1 MSNECCHIQI
11 MEELLTNNQSWRIED
26 NSFKA
31 VRESYFTCLNLLW
44 IEEKL
49 NIVSGNFYEW
59 EQEIKKSYDFLL
71 KTQSDR
77 SDCDLIM
84 KEHGT
89 KEIIILNRLLFNVV
103 NSIRMYRDQVLHD
116 LSGLG
121 GDLKSDFEKETNR
134 QYDKSFSYQIMEL
147 FRNYMQHQGLVIERI
162 TAIIPFF
169 NREVGKEL
177 LYFAES
183 NYTSIKNIEK
193 FDKKIKNKPE
203 TNEKMKWINLIGIL
217 REYYTQILDLHK
229 HFRKITEEILNK
241 SITNIQENVQS
252 VYGNLSVKIVAFYG
266 KKDCEELQD
275 FLLQMT
281 YIERLK
287 KYREKDVT
295 IDTTQY
301 YTASKCFLESDNINV
316 SNSVRCNFRYNM

>member
-1 MSNECCHIQI
+1 MNNEGCRIQI
-11 MEELLTNNQSWRIED
+11 MEEVLTNNQSWRIED
-26 NSFKA
+26 SSFMA

-44 IEEKL
+44 VEEKI

-59 EQEIKKSYDFLL
+59 EQEIKRSYDFLL
-71 KTQSDR
+71 KNQSDR
-77 SDCDLIM
+77 YDCHSIM
-84 KEHGT
+84 TEHGT
-89 KEIIILNRLLFNVV
+89 KEIIVLNRHLFNVI

-121 GDLKSDFEKETNR
+121 DKLKSDFEKETHR

-169 NREVGKEL
+169 NREVGREL

-183 NYTSIKNIEK
+183 NYSTIKSIEK

-203 TNEKMKWINLIGIL
+203 RNEKMEWVNLIGIL

-229 HFRKITEEILNK
+229 YFRKITEKILNK
-241 SITNIQENVQS
+241 SITIIQEIIKS
-252 VYGNLSVKIVAFYG
+252 VYGNLPVKTIAFYG
-266 KKDCEELQD
+266 NKDFEESQD

-281 YIERLK
+281 YIERLE
-287 KYREKDVT
+287 KYREKDVAL
-295 IDTTQY
+295 DTTQY
-301 YTASKCFLESDNINV
+301 YTSSKCFLESDNIKV
-316 SNSVRCNFRYNM
+316 SNSVKYNFRYNM